1 MVFESLLRLK
11 LSNYKKKNM
20 DDLESLINQAF
31 LFETL
36 STTLIYLLL
45 IDLIFFYGLK
55 NFFY

>member
-1 MVFESLLRLK
+1 
-11 LSNYKKKNM
+11 M